1 MPDNSVTTQK
11 AGATGSVDVAS
22 FLSDLRAKPVGLRGR
37 LIFGLDA
44 TMSRKPTW
52 DMAASLQATLFREA
66 SAIGAL
72 SLQLA
77 YYRGDGECKAS
88 GWDSDPAKLA
98 TLMSKID
105 VRAGATQIEK
115 ILIHAVKETTGQRV
129 GALVFVGDAVEESVD
144 ILVTRARELG
154 RLKTPA
160 FMFQEGDD
168 SKVRSTFRDIAAST
182 GGAYGRFDAGGV
194 KQLGELLKAVAA
206 FAVGGV
212 QALEG
217 RKDPESA
224 LLLEQMKGSLT
235 ARWR

>member
-1 MPDNSVTTQK
+1 LAALRATPA
-11 AGATGSVDVAS
+11 AGAQ
-22 FLSDLRAKPVGLRGR
+22 GR

-44 TMSRKPTW
+44 TMSRQPTW
-52 DMAASLQATLFREA
+52 DSAASLQASMFRDV

-77 YYRGDGECKAS
+77 YYRGAGECKAS
-88 GWDSDPAKLA
+88 GWVSDPAKLA

-105 VRAGATQIEK
+105 CRAGATQIEK
-115 ILIHAVKETTGQRV
+115 ILAHTVKETVGRRV
-129 GALVFVGDAVEESVD
+129 GALVFVGDAMEENPD

-160 FMFQEGDD
+160 FMFQEGADRTVE
-168 SKVRSTFRDIAAST
+168 SAFRDIAAST

-217 RKDPESA
+217 RKDRESVM
-224 LLLEQMKGSLT
+224 LLAQMRKGG
-235 ARWR
+235 AQ